1 MEGKITLNPDDIVDN
16 MDPFTDPKEAKNWVD
31 CWDCGK
37 PLYLGQYS
45 NFVDQEYLPGGKLE
59 QDGKTMWF
67 CTSCWNMKKSKKKS
81 TKLTKK
87 VSPKKKR
94 VLIGRKV
101 KFTRNG
107 KEFRGVIERVSSMT
121 YGICCKPGK
130 TSGELGS
137 LYRVKKEIVIFIDRE
152 SSDSSDN
159 SVEDAVEE
167 EVPDWEM
174 TPAQIQQQK
183 ENESKKKKTLKKS
196 KSKSKKE
203 IIQTQVEGFYY
214 YIYSLPIND
223 DNTINFEDLNK
234 LTSRMK
240 CMDILVLLDFSLLRK
255 HFSNVQDQAD
265 YIALID
271 PFLNYMGGLLNF
283 IESIPMIREE
293 IKTKKYMCYN
303 FDPKYIDYCNSCE
316 ENSVLRTLNREIH
329 KIMGKVLHCDL
340 ALDVV
345 NRVSQP
351 IEMFPEIIF
360 SMTENTLDILYNNLF
375 TIDGNKLITLEESR
389 LNLLIHSRPLAGAIT
404 SGGCFENSL
413 RNLSEDVFSSN
424 IIFEID
430 AEDTVLNNISNNMN
444 ILLHYLCKNSMDPN
458 YNKFIKPWTPAD
470 KKFPLA
476 IDWVLDH
483 FDNQQG
489 IINILKENN
498 VIGRQCSDGI
508 ITEESVKE
516 TIIWLLELDALDE
529 ELPWL
534 GKCDFGGVTIPCR
547 KIREY
552 RVAINNNC
560 SDRKHW

>member
-1 MEGKITLNPDDIVDN
+1 MEGKITLNPGDIVDY
-16 MDPFTDPKEAKNWVD
+16 MDPFTDPEEAENWVD

-37 PLYLGQYS
+37 PLYLGKYS

-283 IESIPMIREE
+283 VESIPMIREE
-293 IKTKKYMCYN
+293 IKTKKYMCHS

-316 ENSVLRTLNREIH
+316 ENSVLRTLNREVNRIT
-329 KIMGKVLHCDL
+329 GKVLHCDL
-340 ALDVV
+340 ALEVV

-552 RVAINNNC
+552 RVAIDNNC
-560 SDRKHW
+560 RDRKHW